1 MDSKPIAIVMS
12 IVITVGALGAVAV
25 FGSDALTGAMS
36 TTSMTPKTMQIL
48 YVGAGQDAVAN
59 LVMTNQGSS
68 SLEAGARVVL
78 THGGHVV
85 GSLASG
91 GAVEPYGTAT
101 FSGSLNDTT
110 GAAANATTRV
120 YPGDEVIAEF
130 SARTTAGEL
139 VRNLFTVIVR

>member
-68 SLEAGARVVL
+68 SLEANAYVVITHDGQEIGNL
-78 THGGHVV
+78 T
-85 GSLASG
+85 SDA
-91 GAVEPYGTAT
+91 AAAPYGTIT
-101 FSGSLNDTT
+101 FGGALNDTGT
-110 GAAANATTRV
+110 AKV
-120 YPGDEVIAEF
+120 YPGDEVVADF
-130 SARTTAGEL
+130 NARTTAGEL

>member
-48 YVGAGQDAVAN
+48 YVGVGQDAVAN

-68 SLEAGARVVL
+68 SLEAGASVLL
-78 THGGHVV
+78 THDGLEIGNLT
-85 GSLASG
+85 SKA
-91 GAVEPYGTAT
+91 AAAPYGTIT
-101 FSGSLNDTT
+101 FGGTLNDTGT
-110 GAAANATTRV
+110 AKV
-120 YPGDEVIAEF
+120 YPGDEVVADF
-130 SARTTAGEL
+130 NARTTAGEL

>member
-48 YVGAGQDAVAN
+48 YVGTGQDAVAN

-68 SLEAGARVVL
+68 SLKGGSFVVL
-78 THGGHVV
+78 KHGGVTV
-85 GSLASG
+85 GNLSNPDT
-91 GAVEPYGTAT
+91 VEPYGTAT
-101 FSGSLNDTT
+101 FGGSLNDTT
-110 GAAANATTRV
+110 GSAASMSTKV
-120 YPGDEVIAEF
+120 YPGNEVVAEF
-130 SARTTAGEL
+130 SARTTADEL

>member
-48 YVGAGQDAVAN
+48 YVGTGQDAVAN

-68 SLEAGARVVL
+68 SLKDGALVVL
-78 THGGHVV
+78 RHEGAVV
-85 GSLASG
+85 GRLASPA
-91 GAVEPYGTAT
+91 AVEPYGTAT
-101 FSGSLNDTT
+101 FGGSLNDTN
-110 GAAANATTRV
+110 GPAANTTTKV
-120 YPGDEVIAEF
+120 YPGDEVVAEF
-130 SARTTAGEL
+130 SAYTTADEL

>member
-68 SLEAGARVVL
+68 SLKAGAHVVL
-78 THGGHVV
+78 RHGGHVV
-85 GSLASG
+85 GTLASG
-91 GAVEPYGTAT
+91 SAVEPYGTAT

-110 GAAANATTRV
+110 GPHANATTNV
-120 YPGDEVIAEF
+120 YPGSEVIAEF
-130 SARTTAGEL
+130 NAVTTAGEL

>member
-1 MDSKPIAIVMS
+1 MS

-48 YVGAGQDAVAN
+48 YVGTGQDAVAN

-68 SLEAGARVVL
+68 SLKGGSFVVL
-78 THGGHVV
+78 RHGGVTV
-85 GSLASG
+85 GNLTNPDT
-91 GAVEPYGTAT
+91 VEPYGTAT
-101 FSGSLNDTT
+101 FGGSLNDTS
-110 GAAANATTRV
+110 GPAASAMSTKV
-120 YPGDEVIAEF
+120 YPGNEVVAEF
-130 SARTTAGEL
+130 SARTTADEL

>member
-36 TTSMTPKTMQIL
+36 TTSMTPKAMQIL

-68 SLEAGARVVL
+68 SLEGGAHVVL
-78 THGGHVV
+78 RHGGALV
-85 GSLASG
+85 GNLTSA

-101 FSGSLNDTT
+101 FGGSLNDTS
-110 GAAANATTRV
+110 GPAAGTATKV
-120 YPGDEVIAEF
+120 YPGDEVVAEF

>member
-68 SLEAGARVVL
+68 SLEAGAYVVVTHDGLAIGNL
-78 THGGHVV
+78 T
-85 GSLASG
+85 STA
-91 GAVEPYGTAT
+91 AAAPYGTIT
-101 FSGSLNDTT
+101 FGGALNDTNV
-110 GAAANATTRV
+110 AKV
-120 YPGDEVIAEF
+120 YPGDEVVADF
-130 SARTTAGEL
+130 NARTTAGEL

>member
-48 YVGAGQDAVAN
+48 YVGAGQVAVAN

-68 SLEAGARVVL
+68 SLEAGASVALMHDGHAIGNL
-78 THGGHVV
+78 TSSVP
-85 GSLASG
+85 A
-91 GAVEPYGTAT
+91 APYGTIT
-101 FSGSLNDTT
+101 FGGSLNDT
-110 GAAANATTRV
+110 GAAKV
-120 YPGDEVIAEF
+120 YPGDEVVADF
-130 SARTTAGEL
+130 NARTTAGEL